1 MSNPAAIPIMGPGP
15 EKQPDNKSPNDRE
28 EAEKQCTCSNK
39 SFDVQLLAGLCQSCI
54 RKTGNRANNLD
65 FIMKECNFVES
76 TYTPDQ
82 DRLVDTIRVVA
93 EKPFLTSSGNVMADA
108 GRVGA
113 GCAAAMAVAVSLVA
127 GMAML
132 L

>member
-54 RKTGNRANNLD
+54 RKTGNRANS
-65 FIMKECNFVES
+65 ECNILLLVL
-76 TYTPDQ
+76 TIQRGVWLGLKRGLTG
-82 DRLVDTIRVVA
+82 DRPGLHHEGVQLYGIDVYA
-93 EKPFLTSSGNVMADA
+93 
-108 GRVGA
+108 
-113 GCAAAMAVAVSLVA
+113 
-127 GMAML
+127 
-132 L
+132 